1 MNNLTLIVQLPSRWS
16 FGLRLWLLALLAL
29 SAASGPVQAK
39 MEKIGDLEQGVAV
52 SSDASFLSQAGREL
66 LRTWILLDF
75 KDEQRFE
82 GTASPS
88 NPAAAVG
95 YKSRKDYVQVDC
107 RHNMYSELATQM
119 FPDPEGKGKPVF
131 ESTYHRSPMP
141 RFATP
146 ASHEGVVLLFL
157 CKGIKP
163 N

>member
-1 MNNLTLIVQLPSRWS
+1 MRPDATSIGLWSTFHLSRARMALALVV
-16 FGLRLWLLALLAL
+16 GLLA
-29 SAASGPVQAK
+29 ASVSQAK

-82 GTASPS
+82 GAASPL
-88 NPAAAVG
+88 NPAAALG

-107 RHNMYSELATQM
+107 KHNMYSELATQM
-119 FPDPEGKGKPVF
+119 FADPEGKGKPVF

-157 CKGIKP
+157 CKGIKS

>member
-1 MNNLTLIVQLPSRWS
+1 MRPDVTSIGRCCIYR
-16 FGLRLWLLALLAL
+16 LRPARMAFALALGLLA
-29 SAASGPVQAK
+29 ASVGQAK

-52 SSDASFLSQAGREL
+52 SSDASFLNQAGRDL

-82 GTASPS
+82 GAASALS
-88 NPAAAVG
+88 PAAALG